1 MDVGV
6 GMMQVEVTNRC
17 NLNCPHCFYY
27 EAGEKGEDYNNFLN
41 LKAMDKL
48 LNDLGIRY
56 IRTLNFTGGEPLLNT
71 EGIIYSLHQILK
83 SNCVVLG
90 IDIPTNGTILEISR
104 MAFEHLYDDI
114 KEVHERLPYLTPEE
128 CQEWF
133 DCWKRWSAFQDNKLW
148 NILTFD
154 YVMRGWK
161 LEELNDQREKNMSSL
176 FDYIVLGNQEGKI
189 KDGSE

>member
-1 MDVGV
+1 MGRKNILVN
-6 GMMQVEVTNRC
+6 GMHLIRSKNIEITT
-17 NLNCPHCFYY
+17 
-27 EAGEKGEDYNNFLN
+27 FLEG
-41 LKAMDKL
+41 K
-48 LNDLGIRY
+48 ND
-56 IRTLNFTGGEPLLNT
+56 NE
-71 EGIIYSLHQILK
+71 QK
-83 SNCVVLG
+83 
-90 IDIPTNGTILEISR
+90 D
-104 MAFEHLYDDI
+104 

>member
-1 MDVGV
+1 M
-6 GMMQVEVTNRC
+6 
-17 NLNCPHCFYY
+17 
-27 EAGEKGEDYNNFLN
+27 
-41 LKAMDKL
+41 
-48 LNDLGIRY
+48 
-56 IRTLNFTGGEPLLNT
+56 TLNQVVEEYLNSN
-71 EGIIYSLHQILK
+71 GIK
-83 SNCVVLG
+83 
-90 IDIPTNGTILEISR
+90 
-104 MAFEHLYDDI
+104 
-114 KEVHERLPYLTPEE
+114 KEYFPYLTPEE